1 MSGTERLTLHKFEL
15 LVRDVVDIINMDK
28 GESRVY
34 DLEFISYFLG
44 MMFLKRLSDSFD
56 EEEEKVIQHYLSKGK
71 TKAQAEDLATDEDE
85 YDKTFFV
92 PEKGRWRNFKDLKH
106 DIGAELNKATEVI
119 EEYNSSLEGVLV
131 SIDFNRKDKLPD
143 KKIRDLILV
152 LSTYRFRD
160 EDFERPDIL
169 SFSHEYIFKTYVEKI
184 GNSGGEFYTPREVS
198 ELMVSLL
205 KPRSGMRV
213 YDPTAG
219 SGSLLV
225 TARRYLLNQGEEPSE
240 LSFFGQEIDLT
251 MWVISRINLLLSNV
265 FSADIRRGDTL
276 RNPQHI
282 ENGRL
287 MTFDRVIANPPF
299 GLTNW
304 GVEDLRSDEF
314 GRFPYGTP
322 SRRNADWAF
331 VQHMIASVNSE
342 GMVGVVV
349 THDALY
355 RHSSEE
361 YIRERIIED
370 DLLEAVI
377 GLPTPILYGTGMPVV
392 LLIINKTKSTERKGK
407 VIFIDASRN
416 FEKHSKN
423 LVRMREEDIRL
434 VCSAFEDFR
443 TVGDFCK
450 VIGVNDILEKNSI
463 FSIKTYLDNS
473 PEGHQLRA
481 LKAQQNEFEIYSF
494 SDNEFCLEIRKG
506 RYIRECINEN
516 MILIPEHFE
525 GKVMNPSNVNL
536 VDDQRKM
543 YRFYGVTLNPEI
555 ILSDY
560 ACNVFKSD
568 FGRLMLKSKS
578 RGTRGTITRDAI
590 REFEIPV
597 PPIATQKIIVSAAK
611 KLEKL
616 EGYIGGCSNEIS
628 LNPKNAILLQD
639 KLDGMLES
647 ISELSASDKLLSLIR
662 KGETSTLEF
671 KESLSLDIKK
681 TEFGKDYSPKKEKY
695 IEKNVLK
702 TIVAFIN
709 SKGGTLLV
717 GVRDDGFVKGINDE
731 LKCFHKGNEDNF
743 LLYFKNLLKDKI
755 GAKFYDF
762 FDTNIVNV
770 QGEKVLVVECNHSPA
785 DPCFLDGE
793 EFFVRTTPATDQLI
807 GAKMV
812 EYINIHFEK

>member
-1 MSGTERLTLHKFEL
+1 
-15 LVRDVVDIINMDK
+15 
-28 GESRVY
+28 
-34 DLEFISYFLG
+34 
-44 MMFLKRLSDSFD
+44 
-56 EEEEKVIQHYLSKGK
+56 
-71 TKAQAEDLATDEDE
+71 
-85 YDKTFFV
+85 
-92 PEKGRWRNFKDLKH
+92 
-106 DIGAELNKATEVI
+106 
-119 EEYNSSLEGVLV
+119 
-131 SIDFNRKDKLPD
+131 
-143 KKIRDLILV
+143 
-152 LSTYRFRD
+152 
-160 EDFERPDIL
+160 
-169 SFSHEYIFKTYVEKI
+169 
-184 GNSGGEFYTPREVS
+184 
-198 ELMVSLL
+198 
-205 KPRSGMRV
+205 
-213 YDPTAG
+213 
-219 SGSLLV
+219 
-225 TARRYLLNQGEEPSE
+225 
-240 LSFFGQEIDLT
+240 

-282 ENGRL
+282 ENGGL

-304 GVEDLRSDEF
+304 GVEELRSDEF

-342 GMVGVVV
+342 GMMCVVV
-349 THDALY
+349 THSALY
-355 RHSSEE
+355 RRFSDEAD
-361 YIRERIIED
+361 IRKGIIED

-377 GLPTPILYGTGMPVV
+377 GLPSSILYGTGMPVA
-392 LLIINKTKSTERKGK
+392 LLIFNKTKPIERKGK
-407 VIFIDASRN
+407 VIFIDASRD
-416 FEKHSKN
+416 FEQHFKN
-423 LVRMREEDIRL
+423 VVRMRKTDINL
-434 VCSAFEDFR
+434 ICSAFEEFQ
-443 TVGDFCK
+443 TKGHFCR
-450 VIGVNDILEKNSI
+450 VVRVNDILGKNSRL
-463 FSIKTYLDNS
+463 SIKTYLDNS
-473 PEGHQLRA
+473 SEGHQLRA
-481 LKAQQNEFEIYSF
+481 LTAQQKEFEIYSF
-494 SDNEFCLEIRKG
+494 SDKKFCLEIRSG
-506 RYIRECINEN
+506 RFMKHDFSNEN
-516 MILIPEHFE
+516 MIYIPRNHG
-525 GKVMNPSNVNL
+525 GKVLSSSGVDL
-536 VDDQRKM
+536 VDGNRNIYQ
-543 YRFYGVTLNPEI
+543 FYGIKLNPEI

-568 FGRLMLKSKS
+568 FGKLMLQSKS
-578 RGTRGTITRDAI
+578 QGASAWNINEDVI
-590 REFEIPV
+590 KEFEIPV
-597 PPIATQKIIVSAAK
+597 PPIATQKIIISAAN

-616 EGYIGGCSNEIS
+616 EGYIGSFCNEIS

-717 GVRDDGFVKGINDE
+717 GVRNDGFVKGIDDE

-762 FDTNIVNV
+762 FDSNIVNV
-770 QGEKVLVVECNHSPA
+770 QGKKVLEIECKHSPA